1 MGRVGTQEPPSPEPP
16 VKSIPKKDTVTVTFH
31 CSCGRGRAF
40 PQGEVALLV
49 KHHGPKCICGKQ
61 MYLPKYDDDEE

>member
-1 MGRVGTQEPPSPEPP
+1 MSAPTM
-16 VKSIPKKDTVTVTFH
+16 KSIPNKDTVTFH

-40 PQGEVALLV
+40 SKENVALLI

-61 MYLPKYDDDEE
+61 MYVPKHPGDVP